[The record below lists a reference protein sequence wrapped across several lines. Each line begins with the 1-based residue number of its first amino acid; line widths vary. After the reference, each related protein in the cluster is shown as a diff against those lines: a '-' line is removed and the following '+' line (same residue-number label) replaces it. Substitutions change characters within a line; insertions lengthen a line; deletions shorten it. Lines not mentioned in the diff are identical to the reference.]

1 MLKIDYMKK
10 DFAFRLKEFRV
21 RFNYSIDDIAA
32 FLNVTKQKVMLWE
45 SGKEEMSIEEIDMLA
60 DLYGV
65 EANDLVDLTKG
76 INACYD
82 DLDEDREVS
91 LEKENKINERIKNEK
106 ETIKQ
111 KRKLKFRVFINVRI
125 DGILLA
131 ISVIIYFILGSTLDR
146 GFTLYWPLICFSLF
160 ISSIIKSVLHK
171 RFSKLNFIILYLG
184 IFFQLLMIDNVYDVF
199 NAWPLLILF
208 LLITPLSYYLA
219 KVIDIKLS
227 LRKRKR

>member
-45 SGKEEMSIEEIDMLA
+45 SGEEEMSIEEIDMLA
-60 DLYGV
+60 ELYGV
-65 EANDLVDLTKG
+65 EANDFVDLTKG

-125 DGILLA
+125 DGILLT

-184 IFFQLLMIDNVYDVF
+184 IFFQLLMIDNVYEVF

>member
-60 DLYGV
+60 ELYGV

>member
-45 SGKEEMSIEEIDMLA
+45 SGEEEMSIEEIDMLA
-60 DLYGV
+60 ELYGV
-65 EANDLVDLTKG
+65 EASDFVDLTKG

-111 KRKLKFRVFINVRI
+111 KRKLKFRVFINGWI

>member
-1 MLKIDYMKK
+1 MFIFNCMKK

-45 SGKEEMSIEEIDMLA
+45 SGEEEMSIEEIDMLA
-60 DLYGV
+60 ELYGV
-65 EANDLVDLTKG
+65 EAKDFIDLTKG

-91 LEKENKINERIKNEK
+91 LEKENKANERIKNEK

-111 KRKLKFRVFINVRI
+111 KRKLKLRVFINDWI
-125 DGILLA
+125 DSILLA
-131 ISVIIYFILGSTLDR
+131 ISIIIYFILGSTLDR
-146 GFTLYWPLICFSLF
+146 GFTLYWPIICFSLF
-160 ISSIIKSVLHK
+160 ISSIIKAILHK

-184 IFFQLLMIDNVYDVF
+184 IFFQLLMVDNVYDEF

-219 KVIDIKLS
+219 KVIDINLS